1 VPGKIQ
7 QIICTGNICDK
18 ETLDYLKTIA
28 GDITVVKGDFDEV
41 ILFSHKEKSRNQL
54 FLCFTPRTQVSPRP
68 RY

>member
-41 ILFSHKEKSRNQL
+41 SLMHTQRKSRKPTVFVL
-54 FLCFTPRTQVSPRP
+54 PRTQVSLRP